1 MSYSFVGFA
10 CVDNLSMAYRHE
22 IMEIILY
29 SAFTFVVS
37 RAFDP
42 SHTREG
48 RFRSFGNQSEQC
60 LPRLGKVHLHD
71 GPRPGPDQQIGYGK
85 DHQPLGKGDLGAAR
99 LIDRL
104 EEANFDG
111 PMVFELTVED
121 ALHSLEVINNLR
133 PGAVSVTTS

>member
-60 LPRLGKVHLHD
+60 LPRLGEVHLHD
-71 GPRPGPDQQIGYGK
+71 GPRPG
-85 DHQPLGKGDLGAAR
+85 
-99 LIDRL
+99 LISTSVM
-104 EEANFDG
+104 EKII
-111 PMVFELTVED
+111 
-121 ALHSLEVINNLR
+121 SLSERVIWAQL
-133 PGAVSVTTS
+133 V